1 MIGRDRLSSVI
12 LQPGA
17 TILDAVKAIDAGGI
31 QAALISPDGERLL
44 GMVTDGDI
52 RRAILRGATL
62 ESDATA
68 AMNAR
73 PVSLSHPSSREQA
86 LALMKR
92 LQIRQVPVLDE
103 EGRILGLH
111 YIDSDLT
118 AKREDNE
125 TWVVIMAGGR
135 GTRLHP
141 LTENMPKPMIPVGG
155 QPLIETIIRS
165 LIDQGFR
172 RIYLSISFKADMFR
186 LHFGDGSLYGAEI
199 RYIEEETRMGTA
211 GALGLLDERPSG
223 PFIVMNGDLLTAV
236 NFNKM
241 IAYHR
246 ASESLAT
253 MCVRDYRV
261 PIPFGVVELDGNRV
275 SAIVEKPVKTYFVNA
290 GIYVLEPE
298 ILSRVPRGQYLDM
311 TTLLDRIMAEGGS
324 VSSFPIH
331 EYWLDIGRFDDLQQA
346 QNEFDRVFG
355 S

>member
-1 MIGRDRLSSVI
+1 MKAVI
-12 LQPGA
+12 LAGGQGKRLRPF
-17 TILDAVKAIDAGGI
+17 TSVLPKPLIPIDDRPILDILLNQLANHGVTEVVIALNYLGSLI
-31 QAALISPDGERLL
+31 QSY
-44 GMVTDGDI
+44 
-52 RRAILRGATL
+52 L
-62 ESDATA
+62 EASE
-68 AMNAR
+68 
-73 PVSLSHPSSREQA
+73 VG
-86 LALMKR
+86 KR
-92 LQIRQVPVLDE
+92 LKIRYHWE
-103 EGRILGLH
+103 
-111 YIDSDLT
+111 S
-118 AKREDNE
+118 
-125 TWVVIMAGGR
+125 
-135 GTRLHP
+135 
-141 LTENMPKPMIPVGG
+141 
-155 QPLIETIIRS
+155 QPL
-165 LIDQGFR
+165 
-172 RIYLSISFKADMFR
+172 
-186 LHFGDGSLYGAEI
+186 
-199 RYIEEETRMGTA
+199 GTA
-211 GALGLLDERPSG
+211 GAIGTVEDIADA
-223 PFIVMNGDLLTAV
+223 PFLVMNGDLLTAV